1 MSSGDLTYDGQLKVS
16 WVATIGS
23 IAGPTVAELTAGT
36 DISSDITPD
45 GLTTGFDT
53 ASVDN
58 SALNSTFNT
67 SLVGRSTP
75 QLSITFKMFYSD
87 GTDRPARTTLVRG
100 ASGYLVVRR
109 NKASS
114 GAFIATDKVEVYPV
128 QCGKPSPANAA
139 ANEVQ
144 KATVALFPTAD
155 PNTSSVVAA

>member
-53 ASVDN
+53 AAVDN

-109 NKASS
+109 NKTSS
-114 GAFIATDKVEVYPV
+114 GAFVATDKVEVYPA

-144 KATVALFPTAD
+144 KATVSLFPSAD
-155 PNTSSVVAA
+155 PNTSAVVAA